1 VRDLTQ
7 GSITS
12 HLLGMAMFIG
22 VSMLVQTAYFV
33 VDLYFVSRLGNEAIA
48 GVSAAGNVFF
58 LALAASQLVSI
69 GVMALV
75 SQSVG
80 AKDEAAANLYSDQAI
95 SMSLLFA
102 LVLLG
107 LGYLFG
113 DEGIRAVTANEAV
126 AGQGIAYLHA
136 YLPALALMF
145 PVGAMVSALRGTGVV
160 GPTMVLQT
168 VTVVLNAVL
177 APVLIAGWGTGM
189 ALGVAGAGWASTI
202 AAIIGTIALL
212 IIFPR
217 VQKYLRFHVS
227 RLAPDFAAW
236 RRLIFIG
243 LPTSLEFGMMFLI
256 IVVLY
261 WIIRPFGPE
270 AQAGVGVGAR
280 IMQMIF
286 LPAMAVAFAAAPIA
300 GQNFGARRYDR
311 VRETFRAA
319 AFIGSIVMISLSLL
333 CHIRPDLLARVFIED
348 PAALAIAGQYLQIAS
363 WAFVFNGLI
372 MTSSS
377 MFQAMGDTRPSFIAS
392 ASRLLTFAAP
402 AIWMSQQPWIA
413 LTHYWFLSIT
423 SIVLQCAFSLWL
435 LFRFF
440 RTKLGAEAPAAIAAA
455 AD

>member
-1 VRDLTQ
+1 
-7 GSITS
+7 
-12 HLLGMAMFIG
+12 MAAFIG
-22 VSMLVQTAYFV
+22 ISLIVQTAYFV

-58 LALAASQLVSI
+58 LALAASQLISI

-75 SQSVG
+75 AQSVG
-80 AKDEAAANLYSDQAI
+80 AKDDAAANLYSDQAI

-107 LGYLFG
+107 LGYAFG
-113 DEGIRAVTANEAV
+113 DEGIRAVTANA
-126 AGQGIAYLHA
+126 ATAQQGAAYLYA

-160 GPTMVLQT
+160 MPTMVLQIST
-168 VTVVLNAVL
+168 LVLNALL
-177 APVLIAGWGTGM
+177 APILIAGWGTGVP
-189 ALGVAGAGWASTI
+189 LGVAGAGWASTI
-202 AAIIGTIALL
+202 AAVVGTIALV
-212 IIFPR
+212 IMFPR
-217 VQKYLRFHVS
+217 MQTYLRFHVS

-236 RRLIFIG
+236 KRLVFIG
-243 LPTSLEFGMMFLI
+243 LPTSLEFGMMFVI
-256 IVVLY
+256 FVVLY
-261 WIIRPFGPE
+261 WIIRDFGSQ
-270 AQAGVGVGAR
+270 AQAGVGVGVR

-319 AFIGSIVMISLSLL
+319 ALFGSIIMVSLSLL

-348 PAALAIAGQYLQIAS
+348 PAALAVAGEYLQIAS

-377 MFQAMGDTRPSFIAS
+377 MFQAMGDTRPSFIAG
-392 ASRLLTFAAP
+392 ATRLVTFAAP
-402 AIWMSQQPWIA
+402 AIWMSQQPWIT
-413 LTHYWFLSIT
+413 LTHYWLLSIT
-423 SIVLQCAFSLWL
+423 SIALQCAFSLWL
-435 LFRFF
+435 LLRFF
-440 RTKLGAEAPAAIAAA
+440 RTKLGAVAPAPIAAA